1 MENHIIW
8 LCKSM
13 GNSSIFGLFSAV
25 LPQCGICMHLLQV
38 KGWLII
44 GFPSSRMRV
53 EHESAQV
60 LMRSEHG
67 AAEVYRDELR
77 ICMNMGVEH
86 ESARVCV
93 RSTAVETYACAARS
107 RTSVRTERSCGKP
120 LKSMEY
126 DVCVEIQKTQPF
138 PCENAI
144 SPILQHFLT
153 ARLVRKK
160 NEKITVTRVLQEYA
174 CGARRLKR
182 MSEQDCRQSMR
193 LEQWQRCLSVMCRGV

>member
-1 MENHIIW
+1 
-8 LCKSM
+8 
-13 GNSSIFGLFSAV
+13 
-25 LPQCGICMHLLQV
+25 
-38 KGWLII
+38 
-44 GFPSSRMRV
+44 MRV

-93 RSTAVETYACAARS
+93 RSAAVETYACAARS

-153 ARLVRKK
+153 PRLVRKK
-160 NEKITVTRVLQEYA
+160 TKNQGYGSFA
-174 CGARRLKR
+174 
-182 MSEQDCRQSMR
+182 
-193 LEQWQRCLSVMCRGV
+193 GVCVRSTKVEAYE